1 MQVQIGLALGWMQGG
16 VQPCLKDGFI
26 WHACTVFCVVS
37 KAVAFV
43 RASSAFRRE
52 MPEELPRCNC
62 SQAVRSLAVQKKGAM
77 SAVLSSQLC

>member
-16 VQPCLKDGFI
+16 VQPCLKDVLI
-26 WHACTVFCVVS
+26 WHACTVFCLVR
-37 KAVAFV
+37 KAVALV
-43 RASSAFRRE
+43 PPSPAFRRE

-62 SQAVRSLAVQKKGAM
+62 SQAVRSLAVQKKGAI